1 MKNNF
6 LRIMSLTVFLIF
18 LALYYSSNA
27 GIIDYQARNRTALT
41 EEQIKM
47 FEDDVKNNVEID
59 IKKYLDD
66 KEEKYD
72 IFKSERENS
81 TFVEYA
87 EKYYNYDDKKDKDQD
102 ILDFDVIE

>member
-72 IFKSERENS
+72 NNVSKTTLKLSNAIGKG
-81 TFVEYA
+81 A
-87 EKYYNYDDKKDKDQD
+87 AKA
-102 ILDFDVIE
+102 LDFMFGKLDKVMNG

>member
-72 IFKSERENS
+72 NNVSKTNLSLSNVAYSLESLLYNINILSKSSLFNN
-81 TFVEYA
+81 
-87 EKYYNYDDKKDKDQD
+87 K
-102 ILDFDVIE
+102 

>member
-72 IFKSERENS
+72 NNVSKTTLKLSNAIGKC
-81 TFVEYA
+81 VA
-87 EKYYNYDDKKDKDQD
+87 KA
-102 ILDFDVIE
+102 LDFMFGKLDKVMNG

>member
-72 IFKSERENS
+72 NNVSAIGECVAK
-81 TFVEYA
+81 A
-87 EKYYNYDDKKDKDQD
+87 
-102 ILDFDVIE
+102 LDFMFGKLDKVMNG

>member
-72 IFKSERENS
+72 NNVSKTTLKLSNAIGKG
-81 TFVEYA
+81 VA
-87 EKYYNYDDKKDKDQD
+87 KA
-102 ILDFDVIE
+102 LDFMFGKLDKVMNG

>member
-1 MKNNF
+1 MQNNF
-6 LRIMSLTVFLIF
+6 LRIMLLTVFLIF

-72 IFKSERENS
+72 NNVSKTTLKLSNAIGKG
-81 TFVEYA
+81 VA
-87 EKYYNYDDKKDKDQD
+87 KA
-102 ILDFDVIE
+102 LDFMFGKLDKVMNG

>member
-18 LALYYSSNA
+18 LALYYSSND

-72 IFKSERENS
+72 NNVSKTTLKLSNAIGECVAK
-81 TFVEYA
+81 A
-87 EKYYNYDDKKDKDQD
+87 
-102 ILDFDVIE
+102 LDFMFGKLDKVMNG